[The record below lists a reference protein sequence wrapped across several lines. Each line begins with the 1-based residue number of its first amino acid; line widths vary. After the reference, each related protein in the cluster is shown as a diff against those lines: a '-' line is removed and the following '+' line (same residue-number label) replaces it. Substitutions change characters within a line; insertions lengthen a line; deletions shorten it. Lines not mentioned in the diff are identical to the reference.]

1 MSGIPFFIS
10 YIFVAGI
17 VMTNVVVAILLEK
30 YLQATQEH
38 EKGEK
43 AEADALALEEMEV
56 DEDDDSGG
64 LPVTGSST
72 AEELIAVKTTDLVRT
87 HSCMPHDCAHVL
99 VYVMYESCLFSYVC
113 DDHVLMIFCRRLSL
127 PVASRRKC
135 YSSCLGLT
143 CSEWRKIYGSQK
155 RARA

>member
-56 DEDDDSGG
+56 DDDDEGG

-87 HSCMPHDCAHVL
+87 HSCMPHDYAPVF
-99 VYVMYESCLFSYVC
+99 VYHMHDASTFAYAC
-113 DDHVLMIFCRRLSL
+113 DDHVLMLYFRRLSS

-143 CSEWRKIYGSQK
+143 C
-155 RARA
+155 

>member
-43 AEADALALEEMEV
+43 AEADALALEETEV
-56 DEDDDSGG
+56 DDDDDEGG

-72 AEELIAVKTTDLVRT
+72 AEELIAVKTKDLVCLY
-87 HSCMPHDCAHVL
+87 SCIPHNARPAR
-99 VYVMYESCLFSYVC
+99 VC
-113 DDHVLMIFCRRLSL
+113 M
-127 PVASRRKC
+127 
-135 YSSCLGLT
+135 
-143 CSEWRKIYGSQK
+143 
-155 RARA
+155 